1 MKISVFLRRL
11 SVKYGIQD
19 TGFGRNTL
27 TQDPKTMVSSLI
39 PDHSK
44 LSKTFSLG
52 LAAFTK

>member
-27 TQDPKTMVSSLI
+27 MQDPKTMVSSLI